1 LSAST
6 EPAGDA
12 ELLRLLNSYTLDTL
26 DIGAVMGTE
35 GLRLRGDNAVRA
47 CKQMASR
54 AALLA
59 HIAEHY
65 VRRDSM
71 HLQQRPG
78 GGVALVETKWLDE
91 PPDTDPPIV
100 SGPLSRRAVTIRGRG
115 PARAARY
122 SKGELADGSD

>member
-1 LSAST
+1 MS

-12 ELLRLLNSYTLDTL
+12 ELTRLLNSYTLDTL

-59 HIAEHY
+59 YIAEHY
-65 VRRDSM
+65 VRRPRVVYPSEPEVGEFFDNVD
-71 HLQQRPG
+71 LGIVQRWNGEQWVP
-78 GGVALVETKWLDE
+78 T
-91 PPDTDPPIV
+91 
-100 SGPLSRRAVTIRGRG
+100 GRYG
-115 PARAARY
+115 
-122 SKGELADGSD
+122 

>member
-1 LSAST
+1 MSASP

-12 ELLRLLNSYTLDTL
+12 ELARLLDFYAQKVYES
-26 DIGAVMGTE
+26 A
-35 GLRLRGDNAVRA
+35 RLRIAGLPGAYTHPDAA
-47 CKQMASR
+47 R

-59 HIAEHY
+59 HVAEHY